1 MSLCVILT
9 TCALSF
15 ALQVAEWMGRR
26 EAWSAE
32 KSPDPRTKPTRWEF
46 RNGRNGEQF
55 DQDLVVGQQQHALD
69 ASDERR
75 RVRSAEEHQKRVRIK

>member
-1 MSLCVILT
+1 
-9 TCALSF
+9 
-15 ALQVAEWMGRR
+15 MGRR

-46 RNGRNGEQF
+46 RNGRGEQF
-55 DQDLVVGQQQHALD
+55 EQDLVAQQQLALD

-75 RVRSAEEHQKRVRIK
+75 RVRSAEEQQRRVRIK